1 MQSLN
6 CRGYVPFEYAIEK
19 KEKREVEKDGTLHGM
34 EWNEKKNFCERFEL
48 RMSLSMLQEC
58 KDHLSP
64 FTAIICI
71 ERVFMNQNL
80 FRLSS

>member
-1 MQSLN
+1 
-6 CRGYVPFEYAIEK
+6 
-19 KEKREVEKDGTLHGM
+19 M
-34 EWNEKKNFCERFEL
+34 EWNEKKNLCERFEL

-64 FTAIICI
+64 FTDIICI